1 MREVASGAALKTN
14 NHRIFKLEDVAMGSW
29 IEYIA
34 KEKGWA
40 LQYVSHSGFNFMGCS
55 PSDVVSHY
63 IKPEQARC
71 MHAHGD
77 ETCCT
82 RMRSRRRR
90 KGYFLSFLL

>member
-14 NHRIFKLEDVAMGSW
+14 DHRIFKLEDVAMGSW

-40 LQYVSHSGFNFMGCS
+40 VRYVTHGGFNYLGCN
-55 PSDVVSHY
+55 PSDLVSHY

-71 MHAHGD
+71 IHQQQD
-77 ETCCT
+77 RSCCPHT
-82 RMRSRRRR
+82 RKRTSRRKRHWQL
-90 KGYFLSFLL
+90 F